1 MTRSSCSVPALH
13 LPVSACWETLR
24 YTTPIVTAALY
35 GYTALFFTGWTCSPD
50 NFSQTES
57 SILCVFMANFV
68 FFLLNIEYVS
78 LANSALGDT
87 RKRCETCFKKI
98 TLLSGMC
105 AELPPGAFRV
115 SGGLHRRGRSQRV
128 LLPQSP
134 DLTCG
139 RVILQRLRWQR
150 SLTVYGQITSLLLQL
165 VDQ

>member
-1 MTRSSCSVPALH
+1 M
-13 LPVSACWETLR
+13 
-24 YTTPIVTAALY
+24 
-35 GYTALFFTGWTCSPD
+35 
-50 NFSQTES
+50 
-57 SILCVFMANFV
+57 
-68 FFLLNIEYVS
+68 
-78 LANSALGDT
+78 
-87 RKRCETCFKKI
+87 
-98 TLLSGMC
+98 TLLLGMC

-165 VDQ
+165 VDQQCSWASPLLNSVHVCVWAPVCICLLYTVHVGDTVCVCVFSQGVINLESLGKRGYRVPPSGTIQVVRSFFRSLFS